1 MKIMFISDIHGI
13 KTNLPKIKEKFEK
26 FNCDKLVVLGD
37 LYYIG
42 PRNKM
47 IEGYDIKY
55 VQEFLS
61 SFKDKLICVRGN
73 CDSEVDLMVS
83 DFPIVNEL
91 SLIST
96 INEDLYL
103 THGHIYNE
111 SNWLKTN
118 STLIICAEISI
129 LSKSKRSGFGFEE
142 AATKISLS
150 ILATAGRRSSLFLG
164 AISTIAAVLFLSSSS
179 SNVTLSPISGFFA
192 SLRNIPLA
200 LHW

>member
-13 KTNLPKIKEKFEK
+13 KTNLPKIKEQFEK
-26 FNCDKLVVLGD
+26 LKCDKLVVLGD

-47 IEGYDIKY
+47 IEGYDINY
-55 VQEFLS
+55 VKNFLE

-73 CDSEVDLMVS
+73 CDSDVDITIS

-91 SLIST
+91 SVIST

-111 SNWLKTN
+111 SNWHKEY
-118 STLIICAEISI
+118 STLIYGHLHIPFIKQVETNTYINPGS
-129 LSKSKRSGFGFEE
+129 
-142 AATKISLS
+142 ISLPKEDNPPTY
-150 ILATAGRRSSLFLG
+150 LVYDEKTF
-164 AISTIAAVLFLSSSS
+164 TIYDI
-179 SNVTLSPISGFFA
+179 ND
-192 SLRNIPLA
+192 NIMFTKNII
-200 LHW
+200 